1 MSQPKESES
10 LNPVRQPPY
19 PDWSDEMNDSARDF
33 ADQMAPSD
41 RAYPPPRPGDD
52 VGEGGAGAA
61 RTARAIGETIVERVS
76 ATGIAAVDSAAAIA
90 DSAANTARSMAR
102 DLETFA
108 RRQPLSALAGALLI
122 GVVLGMV
129 SRRRA

>member
-1 MSQPKESES
+1 MPHRSHSDD
-10 LNPVRQPPY
+10 LNFELQPPY
-19 PDWSDEMNDSARDF
+19 PDWSDEMNETTRDF

-41 RAYPPPRPGDD
+41 QAGPPSRP
-52 VGEGGAGAA
+52 
-61 RTARAIGETIVERVS
+61 TIVERVS
-76 ATGIAAVDSAAAIA
+76 ATSIAAVDCASAMVDNAAR
-90 DSAANTARSMAR
+90 SARSMAR
-102 DLETFA
+102 DLEIFA